1 MNTINGKPTGD
12 ITAQGASGGGQSGYG
27 KDTVGYGKDTVGMTY
42 EELAA
47 LWKKVRPD
55 GRHNNKK

>member
-27 KDTVGYGKDTVGMTY
+27 KDTVGMTY
-42 EELAA
+42 EELSA